1 MADTKITALTA
12 LTAADPANDVIPIV
26 DVSDTTMAAS
36 GTTKKISVNNILG
49 ASGTAT
55 LASATITGAATVG
68 TTLGVTGATNLS
80 GALTVSTGA
89 NATPLTLTC
98 SNAAGTTFELANTG
112 GAGTHYFGGY
122 NAIVGGG
129 NATDLVINSAGQTI
143 IRTGSTNVATFAT
156 TGLVVGVGGTTAM
169 TLNSTGLG
177 IGGSP
182 RTKFDVL
189 LSGTANTG
197 GSLAPSLGLF
207 TGPGLVPLIDG
218 SRAGANVNIESN
230 TAQGINVG
238 ASLMLGGRYADS
250 STASSGFAALFG
262 GKATATTADISGYLA
277 FYTSQSAVM
286 NERMRLDASGNLGV
300 GVTTFGTSAAKVL
313 AIGTGTEP
321 TTGPAGTVQLFTST
335 RSASNTIPAIFTEG
349 SGVTNAAITNTTVTN
364 KIAIKVNG
372 TIYYLLAT
380 TSAA

>member
-1 MADTKITALTA
+1 MADSKITALTA
-12 LTAADPANDVIPIV
+12 LTAADPVNDMFPVV

-55 LASATITGAATVG
+55 LASATITGDLTAARLIVTGG
-68 TTLGVTGATNLS
+68 TIPTNGLWLATTNTLEFAANSLAQYRIAPLGVFS
-80 GALTVSTGA
+80 W
-89 NATPLTLTC
+89 
-98 SNAAGTTFELANTG
+98 FD
-112 GAGTHYFGGY
+112 GAG
-122 NAIVGGG
+122 
-129 NATDLVINSAGQTI
+129 
-143 IRTGSTNVATFAT
+143 
-156 TGLVVGVGGTTAM
+156 GTRM

-177 IGGSP
+177 VGVSPAVGFDLQQTSPMARITSTSTTGYSTLTLRNTGASGRTYGITVGGS
-182 RTKFDVL
+182 
-189 LSGTANTG
+189 GTGA
-197 GSLAPSLGLF
+197 AA
-207 TGPGLVPLIDG
+207 
-218 SRAGANVNIESN
+218 AGNLYISDD
-230 TAQGINVG
+230 TASAVRVT
-238 ASLMLGGRYADS
+238 LDS
-250 STASSGFAALFG
+250 S
-262 GKATATTADISGYLA
+262 
-277 FYTSQSAVM
+277 
-286 NERMRLDASGNLGV
+286 GNVGV
-300 GVTTFGTSAAKVL
+300 GVSTFGTSAAKVL